1 MAPPLEGEPVAA
13 VDVEVDELPLPGPLL
28 DVVVVDPV
36 VPAGALVVVLAPVT
50 WAPGTVVP
58 KVTARSSMESVAVT
72 AVPSSSTPEQTAFPP
87 SKAH

>member
-13 VDVEVDELPLPGPLL
+13 VDVEVDELSLPGPLL

-36 VPAGALVVVLAPVT
+36 VPAGAPVT